1 MKFCDI
7 KPFIRFAGEFDYKPD
22 GISLAAPDCRIIY
35 IRSGDGELAIGE
47 KRRIFNTGALIY
59 CRSGIPYGFFA
70 NQELGVI
77 AINFDMDMSR
87 SSISDTMSKVPAEK
101 LNGCASFEAFVDAE
115 FLNSF
120 FVLEKATRYE
130 RVLIKIS
137 EEFRCR
143 KPYYSEKISAMLES
157 MLADLLRDNLS
168 PKNSEISEV
177 IEYVNVSFRQRVT
190 NEALASMAG
199 YHPMHLN
206 RLFKR
211 EVGTTVH
218 NYVLRLRIA
227 EAQRLLLSTDMP
239 VSEIAESVGFDN
251 ATHFST
257 QFKKSEAC
265 APLEYR
271 KKYRG
276 IF

>member
-1 MKFCDI
+1 MKFGDI
-7 KPFIRFAGEFDYKPD
+7 KPYIRFAREFEYKPE
-22 GISLAAPDCRIIY
+22 GLSMAALDCRIIY
-35 IRSGDGELAIGE
+35 IRSGIGELLIGE
-47 KRRIFNTGALIY
+47 KRRILSTGTLVY
-59 CRSGIPYGFFA
+59 CRSGIPYGFFSEG
-70 NQELGVI
+70 ELSVI
-77 AINFDMDMSR
+77 TVNFDMDTSR
-87 SSISDTMSKVPAEK
+87 SHLTKTLNKIPARDY
-101 LNGCASFEAFVDAE
+101 NGDDGFDAFEDAE
-115 FLNSF
+115 FLNNF

-130 RVLIKIS
+130 RVLLKLS

-143 KPYYSEKISAMLES
+143 KPYYAEKTSAMLKS
-157 MLADLLRDNLS
+157 LLADLLRDNLS
-168 PKNSEISEV
+168 SKNGEIIDV
-177 IEYVNVSFRQRVT
+177 IEYVNANFRQKIT
-190 NEALASMAG
+190 NEALADMAG

-206 RLFKR
+206 RLFKK

-227 EAQRLLLSTDMP
+227 EAQRLLISSDLP
-239 VSEIAESVGFDN
+239 ISEIADSVGFDN

>member
-7 KPFIRFAGEFDYKPD
+7 KPYVRFAREFDYKPE
-22 GISLAAPDCRIIY
+22 GILMAAPDCRIIY
-35 IRSGDGELAIGE
+35 IRGGTGELLIGE
-47 KRRIFNTGALIY
+47 KKRILNTGTLIY
-59 CRSGIPYGFFA
+59 CRSGIPYGFFSSG
-70 NQELGVI
+70 ELSVVT
-77 AINFDMDMSR
+77 INFDMDMSR
-87 SSISDTMSKVPAEK
+87 SDISDTMSKIPSEK
-101 LNGCASFEAFVDAE
+101 LNEEVCFEPFDDAE
-115 FLNSF
+115 SLNGF
-120 FVLEKATRYE
+120 FILEKATRYE
-130 RVLIKIS
+130 RILTRIS
-137 EEFRCR
+137 DEFRYR
-143 KPYYSEKISAMLES
+143 KPYYAEKISAMLES

-168 PKNSEISEV
+168 SENSEIAEV
-177 IEYVNVSFRQRVT
+177 IEYVNLNFRQRVT
-190 NEALASMAG
+190 NDALAVMAG

-211 EVGTTVH
+211 TVGTTVH

-239 VSEIAESVGFDN
+239 ISEIADSIGFEN

-265 APLEYR
+265 SPLEYR

-276 IF
+276 IV